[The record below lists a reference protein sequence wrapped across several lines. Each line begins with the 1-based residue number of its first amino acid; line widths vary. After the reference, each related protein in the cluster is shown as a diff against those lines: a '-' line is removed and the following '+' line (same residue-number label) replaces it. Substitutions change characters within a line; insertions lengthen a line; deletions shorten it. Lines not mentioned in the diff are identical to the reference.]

1 MDKIMLHDVEGKEGI
16 LVLKMLLLYGILL
29 F

>member
-1 MDKIMLHDVEGKEGI
+1 MDQIMFHDVGRKEGI
-16 LVLKMLLLYGILL
+16 FILKMFLLYGILL

>member
-1 MDKIMLHDVEGKEGI
+1 MDQIMFHDVEGKEGI
-16 LVLKMLLLYGILL
+16 FIFKMFLLYGILL

>member
-1 MDKIMLHDVEGKEGI
+1 MDQIIFHDAGGKEGI
-16 LVLKMLLLYGILL
+16 FIFKMFLLYGILL